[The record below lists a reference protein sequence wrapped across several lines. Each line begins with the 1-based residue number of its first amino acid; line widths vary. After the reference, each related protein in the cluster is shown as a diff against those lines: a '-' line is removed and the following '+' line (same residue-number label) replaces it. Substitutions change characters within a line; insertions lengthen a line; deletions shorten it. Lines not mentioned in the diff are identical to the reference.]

1 MENVSWM
8 DFFVYLPLAAL
19 GFFLKS
25 FYANTERRVSA
36 LEKGH
41 TDQDKDI
48 AVLQA
53 NAQTQ
58 QSHIDR
64 RFDDLD
70 KKIDSLFKLI
80 EKLNDKA
87 K

>member
-1 MENVSWM
+1 MENASWI

-25 FYANTERRVSA
+25 FYASTEKRLNG

-58 QSHIDR
+58 QAHIDR

-70 KKIDSLFKLI
+70 RKIDSLFKLI
-80 EKLNDKA
+80 EKLQDK